1 MLFKKIDTYLAKKYI
16 VTILF
21 TMFVFTLISVA
32 IDYSVKAEDFDNP
45 ENNLTASTIFFDYYL
60 NWIPFINGML
70 LPIYALIS
78 VIFFTSRL
86 ASNSEFIAILNAGV
100 SFRRIMVP
108 YLFVAG
114 ILTVF
119 QLLGNH
125 YFIPKGNKTRLKF
138 ENTYVYHHNEKGKTD
153 NIHMFIGPETKAYI
167 NRYSKKNK
175 TIHGLWIEKIVDN
188 KLKSVLKAKTAKW
201 VEEPNVW
208 KINNYQIRTFEGIKE
223 TYIEEPKKSVDTSF
237 AIHPNDFI
245 KYNNEKEMMTTTEL
259 YESIDRSK
267 SRGLGNYKSYE
278 TEVYR
283 RTADAFTTIILT
295 LIGLAMAS
303 RKVRGGIGLHL
314 AIGMGLGSIYIFL
327 SKFSVT
333 FANNPNVSSMIG
345 VWIPNLIFIVISIFL
360 IYKAQK

>member
-1 MLFKKIDTYLAKKYI
+1 MFKILDKYIAKKYI

-32 IDYSVKAEDFDNP
+32 IDYSVKAEDFDSP
-45 ENNLTASTIFFDYYL
+45 ENSMLTAKQIIFDYYL

-70 LPIYALIS
+70 MPIYALIS

-86 ASNSEFIAILNAGV
+86 ASNSEVISILNAGV
-100 SFRRIMVP
+100 SFKRLMVP

-114 ILTVF
+114 IITVF

-125 YFIPKGNKTRLKF
+125 YFIPTGNKTRLKF
-138 ENTYVYHHNEKGKTD
+138 ENTYIYHHNEKGKTD

-167 NRYSKKNK
+167 NRYSKKSK

-201 VEEPNVW
+201 VEKSKKW
-208 KINNYQIRTFEGIKE
+208 KINNYQIRTFDGLHE
-223 TYIEEPKKSVDTSF
+223 TYFDEPKKSIDTTF
-237 AIHPNDFI
+237 AIHPSDFI

-259 YESIDRSK
+259 RTSIERSK
-267 SRGLGNYKSYE
+267 SRGLGDYKSYE
-278 TEVYR
+278 TEIYR

-333 FANNPNVSSMIG
+333 FANNPNVSSAIG
-345 VWIPNLIFIVISIFL
+345 VWIPNVIFIAISIFL